1 VATPHHWP
9 PELSK
14 LVAQAVARLNK
25 GKRNVL
31 AFFAACSVPDEYLDP
46 WRQRLNNDQ
55 TSVSKLGMAENI
67 VMRINEKPEANQ
79 FIKVRR
85 EVIRRIVETNSY
97 DQCWPDDQAVARGLV
112 ASIRELVEERDF
124 FSKTIEATERLQ
136 EERRRHR
143 AKELDVE
150 LTRKGER
157 EQLRKRFYQIFSMEA
172 EPQKRGYAFQ
182 KFLNDLFALERIQIR
197 EAFSVGSSEQIDGA
211 INLDSHIYLIE
222 ARWWAH
228 PLSHKDVSDLY
239 IKVSGRPLQTRGLF
253 ISGSGFT
260 DECVEVCR
268 QSKASQIIFMT
279 CEDLVDAFENALS
292 VAELIRKKAEY
303 AMTEGKI
310 LVSAREI
317 LERLR

>member
-1 VATPHHWP
+1 MATPHHWP

-157 EQLRKRFYQIFSMEA
+157 EQLRKRFDATCTGTANSRRAATPQTHSGGQTPTVAGKSSWTTSSMA
-172 EPQKRGYAFQ
+172 
-182 KFLNDLFALERIQIR
+182 NSI
-197 EAFSVGSSEQIDGA
+197 
-211 INLDSHIYLIE
+211 
-222 ARWWAH
+222 
-228 PLSHKDVSDLY
+228 
-239 IKVSGRPLQTRGLF
+239 GL
-253 ISGSGFT
+253 
-260 DECVEVCR
+260 
-268 QSKASQIIFMT
+268 
-279 CEDLVDAFENALS
+279 LW
-292 VAELIRKKAEY
+292 
-303 AMTEGKI
+303 
-310 LVSAREI
+310 
-317 LERLR
+317 RLHE